1 MAKSPL
7 KLLTP
12 RNHGHA
18 AWGYVTNFGGGFVD
32 GDRLKMRVAVEDGAS
47 ALFTTPSQAKV
58 YRSEQGCSLDLETRV
73 GEDAFVALLP
83 DPVSCFAGANYA
95 QSTEVHLGAR
105 ASLLYL
111 DGLTC
116 GRRARGEK
124 WAFSRYASRLR
135 IHREGALV
143 LHDATVLDAAH
154 GDLEAR
160 MQRFEAMATLVAL
173 GPHVA
178 SIVRALLEAAPF
190 VRRAD
195 VISSASP
202 LGKDGAVLRLAAS
215 AVEPLLL
222 ATREALR
229 FLPEVLGDD
238 PFARKW

>member
-18 AWGYVTNFGGGFVD
+18 AWGYVTNYGGGFVD
-32 GDRLKMRVAVEDGAS
+32 GDRLKMRVAVEEGAS

-58 YRSEQGCSLDLETRV
+58 YRSANGCSLDLETRIDD
-73 GEDAFVALLP
+73 DAFAALVP
-83 DPVSCFAGANYA
+83 DPVSCFAGARYE
-95 QSTEVHLGAR
+95 QTTDVHLGAR

-124 WAFSRYASRLR
+124 WALSRYASRLR
-135 IHREGALV
+135 VHREGATV

-160 MQRFEAMATLVAL
+160 MQRFEAMATIVAL
-173 GPHVA
+173 GPHAA
-178 SIVRALLEAAPF
+178 SIVRALLEATDFA
-190 VRRAD
+190 RRAD
-195 VISSASP
+195 VVSSASP
-202 LGKDGAVLRLAAS
+202 LGGDGAIVRLAAS

-222 ATREALR
+222 ATRHALR
-229 FLPEVLGDD
+229 LLPDVLGDD